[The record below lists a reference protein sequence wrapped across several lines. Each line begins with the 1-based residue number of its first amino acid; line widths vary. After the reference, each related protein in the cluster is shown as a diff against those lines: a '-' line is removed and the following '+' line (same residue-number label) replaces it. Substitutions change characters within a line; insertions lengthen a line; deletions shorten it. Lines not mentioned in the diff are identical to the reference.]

1 MHLEDSRDELS
12 TEEVPS
18 HLCISSPAH
27 SCNIPPGVETVG
39 CTGVF
44 AVATPKAE
52 NISAPNVGI
61 INYFMVKM

>member
-1 MHLEDSRDELS
+1 MHLEDKRDELS

-44 AVATPKAE
+44 AVAE
-52 NISAPNVGI
+52 NISAPNAGI